1 MSNSN
6 LNCGKSEGGY
16 LLCDILVSPNG
27 LSFLSTRSVH
37 GFGHARQFVAKKAP
51 ASVGA
56 FFVSEG
62 LTRAYM
68 ISYNEP
74 IESANRKEAQM
85 SNNVFD
91 GFSFVSDSGCKA
103 ELVTYVNHCIR
114 EDVEVRP
121 VEFRL
126 HVEARSLGMIDD
138 AYIAFG
144 SFVDAYKFATRIL
157 GARYSRDLPFGASLD
172 FDESAVLCM
181 LRRRLTV
188 LIKAGLC
195 EPTSDEDTHS
205 ALVEEYSDFNSR
217 CAEINEKIE
226 WLDGFD
232 LEMAIWHD
240 IFKDQL

>member
-1 MSNSN
+1 MSSSSV
-6 LNCGKSEGGY
+6 NCGKPEGGY
-16 LLCDILVSPNG
+16 LLCGILVSPNG

-37 GFGHARQFVAKKAP
+37 GFGHARQFVTEKAP

-56 FFVSEG
+56 FFVSGG

-68 ISYNEP
+68 IDYNEP

-85 SNNVFD
+85 SSNVFD

-103 ELVTYVNHCIR
+103 ELVAYVNHYN
-114 EDVEVRP
+114 VEVRP

-126 HVEARSLGMIDD
+126 HVEAKSLGMIDD

-157 GARYSRDLPFGASLD
+157 GARYSRGLPFGVSLD
-172 FDESAVLCM
+172 FDESAALCR

-205 ALVEEYSDFNSR
+205 ALVDEYLEFGRMCEELNQ
-217 CAEINEKIE
+217 KIE

-232 LEMAIWHD
+232 SEMAIWHD